1 VLRNLR
7 PSMLLA
13 RVLLQLVQPVPQ
25 ELLAQQEQPE

>member
-25 ELLAQQEQPE
+25 APLAQQELPE